1 MKSWT
6 HTAKIGNKLKWIYCK
21 RQRKGR
27 RGKKATFTDSCDF
40 FFVFNCNARVVYFRI
55 TRVTLWPVCWCV
67 GAMLSY
73 FSRRLMNYWYTFI
86 PAQKSRLCLFF
97 CWRSYQPK
105 YNLHIDYITVEC
117 GWYVEMW
124 SKEIHT
130 KRAFMYIIK
139 LIYSGKFRLAFSRW
153 CRLFVVGKYRLFC
166 ASYSSGVNSAA
177 KITVRFAIKLNY
189 ITDQWISFHFFYFIR
204 CAALI
209 SITFFLFCKTLL
221 TSVSYWLIRRQLCKF
236 AF

>member
-1 MKSWT
+1 MVSWT

-27 RGKKATFTDSCDF
+27 RGKKATFTDCRFRVTF
-40 FFVFNCNARVVYFRI
+40 FFNCSARVVYFWI
-55 TRVTLWPVCWCV
+55 TSDSMVRLLVCRCDV
-67 GAMLSY
+67 VLFLS
-73 FSRRLMNYWYTFI
+73 SLNELLIHIYTSTVF
-86 PAQKSRLCLFF
+86 FF
-97 CWRSYQPK
+97 CCRSYQPK

-117 GWYVEMW
+117 GWYVEIW

-139 LIYSGKFRLAFSRW
+139 LIYSGKFRLAFNRW

-177 KITVRFAIKLNY
+177 KLTIRFAIKLNC
-189 ITDQWISFHFFYFIR
+189 ITD
-204 CAALI
+204 
-209 SITFFLFCKTLL
+209 
-221 TSVSYWLIRRQLCKF
+221 
-236 AF
+236 